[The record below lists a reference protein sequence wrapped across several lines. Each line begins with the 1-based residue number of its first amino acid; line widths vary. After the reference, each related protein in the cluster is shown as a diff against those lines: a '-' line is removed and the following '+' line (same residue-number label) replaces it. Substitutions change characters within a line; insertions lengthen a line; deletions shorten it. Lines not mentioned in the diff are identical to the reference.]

1 MNMGKVSTGFSMS
14 LDGFVAWLM
23 LKAGVLIGP
32 LFVGVSLILAFAS
45 SGFDLT
51 KHEVSLLLVGNL
63 GWLQM
68 INFIVTGLLGIL
80 CAIGLRRALKPG
92 RASTWGPILLG
103 AYGVLLM
110 VAGFFHPDPQLGF
123 PAGAPAGIPAS
134 PTAHANIHSLAFS
147 LLALAIVA
155 NGFVFARRYFVVQ
168 RTWAVYS
175 IANSVAILAL
185 VTLGSILM
193 TGGHGGLPLLGVAIA
208 ISFWVSAIAIRT
220 GRDLQA
226 VSLRK

>member
-1 MNMGKVSTGFSMS
+1 MATVSHSKK
-14 LDGFVAWLM
+14 AWPM

-32 LFVGVSLILAFAS
+32 LFVGVSLILAFAN

-80 CAIGLRRALKPG
+80 CAIGLRQALKPG

-103 AYGVLLM
+103 AYGVLLI

-134 PTAHANIHSLAFS
+134 PTAPANIHSLAFS

-155 NGFVFARRYFVVQ
+155 NGFVFARRYFAVQ
-168 RTWAVYS
+168 RAWAVYS
-175 IANSVAILAL
+175 IANSVTILAL
-185 VTLGSILM
+185 VTIGSILM
-193 TGGHGGLPLLGVAIA
+193 TSGYGGLPLLGVAIA

-220 GRDLQA
+220 VRDLQA

>member
-1 MNMGKVSTGFSMS
+1 
-14 LDGFVAWLM
+14 
-23 LKAGVLIGP
+23 
-32 LFVGVSLILAFAS
+32 
-45 SGFDLT
+45 
-51 KHEVSLLLVGNL
+51 
-63 GWLQM
+63 M

-92 RASTWGPILLG
+92 RANTWGPILLG
-103 AYGVLLM
+103 AYGVLLI

-168 RTWAVYS
+168 RAWAVYN

-185 VTLGSILM
+185 VTIGSIL
-193 TGGHGGLPLLGVAIA
+193 TTSGHGGLPLLGVAIA

-220 GRDLQA
+220 VRDLQA
-226 VSLRK
+226 VSLHEVGIMLDHLRNTDPFR